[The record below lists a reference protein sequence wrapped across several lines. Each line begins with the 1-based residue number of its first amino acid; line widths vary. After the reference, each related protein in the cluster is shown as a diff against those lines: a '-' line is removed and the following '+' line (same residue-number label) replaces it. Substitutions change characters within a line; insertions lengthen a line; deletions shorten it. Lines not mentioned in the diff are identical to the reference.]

1 LSRCLRHSASGC
13 RILRH
18 GLFSDGPTP
27 GSECATSRRVR
38 RPICADRQ
46 RMNARSAAIVAPP
59 TIVNQRCS
67 APARVKTIQIPI
79 TSNRAIRGYRVCL
92 DAITAAVSALA
103 RISFLLTFCILSPLR
118 FMEFGSTSALLH

>member
-1 LSRCLRHSASGC
+1 MCHIASRPPPNLRRSPEDE
-13 RILRH
+13 RQ
-18 GLFSDGPTP
+18 
-27 GSECATSRRVR
+27 ERRYR
-38 RPICADRQ
+38 C
-46 RMNARSAAIVAPP
+46 AAIVAPP